1 MTFSNDKIDTVVL
14 GRHFKSVNL
23 KSLLDEKY
31 KTVRYK
37 EVSLIE
43 LFEGEIWLFDYGV
56 VIFWGVEENMRGSLI
71 AELKNCVE
79 DPLEKAEYER
89 YRFVLNNEET
99 KIHQDTIYLTGE
111 DALSRLAVSHAFAQS
126 IKLAVFEES
135 AQMAIED
142 NAKIPHTLALTGKI
156 SITRS
161 ELSQKR
167 GVLFSTKSDI
177 LLNFNLLDTP
187 EFFWDYPELESLY
200 LLSARYLDVIPR
212 VNLLSKKLE
221 TIHELLDMLASE
233 QNHKHSSFLEW
244 IIIILIAVEIVMAF
258 WH

>member
-14 GRHFKSVNL
+14 GRHFEPL
-23 KSLLDEKY
+23 DLQGLLNNKY
-31 KTVRYK
+31 KTTRYK

-43 LFEGEIWLFDYGV
+43 LPEGEIWLFDYGV
-56 VIFWGVEENMRGSLI
+56 VIFWGVEESKRSDLI
-71 AELKNCVE
+71 VELKSCVE

-89 YRFVLNNEET
+89 YRFILNNEEM
-99 KIHQDTIYLTGE
+99 KIHQDVIYLMGE
-111 DALSRLAVSHAFAQS
+111 DALNRLAVSHALAQS
-126 IKLAVFEES
+126 IKLSVFEEL

-142 NAKIPHTLALTGKI
+142 NAKIPHNLARTGKI
-156 SITRS
+156 STTRA
-161 ELSQKR
+161 ELAQKR

-244 IIIILIAVEIVMAF
+244 IIIILIAVEIVLAF